1 MPLGKLGIILIVLV
15 FMLSSTLHAQVDSI
29 PAPQVTKGK
38 VTGTVITKTDSV
50 PIAGM
55 TVKKDSTK
63 ANSIPV
69 HSPKKAALYSA
80 ILPGAGQVY
89 NRKYWKVG
97 VIAVGAGALV
107 YSLNFNQRNFSLYK
121 GELVKRQQG
130 LGGLDEGLALYTDA
144 NLNELQDFYRRNR
157 DLTVVGMALLYA
169 LNVIDATVDAHLFDF
184 NVNDD
189 LSMRIRPEAVFSFQ
203 SALPS
208 PGIGLTLSF

>member
-1 MPLGKLGIILIVLV
+1 MPLGKLGIILIVLA
-15 FMLSSTLHAQVDSI
+15 FMLSSALHAQVDSI

-63 ANSIPV
+63 AKAIHV

-189 LSMRIRPEAVFSFQ
+189 LSMRIRPEAVYSFQ

>member
-1 MPLGKLGIILIVLV
+1 MPLGKLGIILNFLV
-15 FMLSSTLHAQVDSI
+15 FMLSSALHAQVDSI

-63 ANSIPV
+63 AKSIPV

-189 LSMRIRPEAVFSFQ
+189 LSMRIRPEAVYSFQ

>member
-1 MPLGKLGIILIVLV
+1 
-15 FMLSSTLHAQVDSI
+15 
-29 PAPQVTKGK
+29 
-38 VTGTVITKTDSV
+38 
-50 PIAGM
+50 
-55 TVKKDSTK
+55 
-63 ANSIPV
+63 
-69 HSPKKAALYSA
+69 
-80 ILPGAGQVY
+80 
-89 NRKYWKVG
+89 
-97 VIAVGAGALV
+97 
-107 YSLNFNQRNFSLYK
+107 LYK

-189 LSMRIRPEAVFSFQ
+189 LSMRIRPEAVYSFQ